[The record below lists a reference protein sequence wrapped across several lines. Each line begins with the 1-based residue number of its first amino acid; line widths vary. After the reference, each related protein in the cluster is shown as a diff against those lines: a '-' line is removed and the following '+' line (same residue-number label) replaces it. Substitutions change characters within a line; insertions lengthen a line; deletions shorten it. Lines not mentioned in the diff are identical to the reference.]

1 MITRIFFFLIGFF
14 LIVMG
19 IMYMII
25 YLNLLSFGYNFLEY
39 LTYILTHYE
48 CLVIIPGIIIVLLCI
63 FKKGKSDV
71 KRI

>member
-48 CLVIIPGIIIVLLCI
+48 CLLIIQGIIIVLLCI
-63 FKKGKSDV
+63 FRKGKNDV

>member
-39 LTYILTHYE
+39 LTYILNHYE

-63 FKKGKSDV
+63 FRKGKNDV

>member
-25 YLNLLSFGYNFLEY
+25 YLNLLSFGYSMGEY
-39 LTYILTHYE
+39 LIYIFTQVE
-48 CLVIIPGIIIVLLCI
+48 CLFVIIGFIIVLFSL
-63 FKKGKSDV
+63 FRKEKKHV
-71 KRI
+71 KRV

>member
-1 MITRIFFFLIGFF
+1 MITRIIFFLIGFF

-48 CLVIIPGIIIVLLCI
+48 CLVIIPGIIFVLLCI
-63 FKKGKSDV
+63 FRKGKSDV